1 MSENV
6 SSSRIVP
13 TETRTQPLDEN
24 AFAQALDL
32 YRSNYLEYK
41 ISGNEANKIAYTRA
55 KNIMDQYL
63 QQLQTKIGNDASYV
77 DKFVQEYANSN
88 EKLMTL
94 RDRSQVLQKE
104 GPILQDIYEVRKRL
118 SQPEEEAIDYTSYY
132 VKGAV
137 IIGLVGIAYVASA
150 LR

>member
-1 MSENV
+1 MD
-6 SSSRIVP
+6 
-13 TETRTQPLDEN
+13 ET

-41 ISGNEANKIAYTRA
+41 MSGNTANKIAYERA
-55 KNIMDQYL
+55 QAVMDQYL

-94 RDRSQVLQKE
+94 RDRSQAIQKE
-104 GPILQDIYEVRKRL
+104 GPVLQDIYEVRKRL
-118 SQPEEEAIDYTSYY
+118 SESEEEPVDYTGYY

-137 IIGLVGIAYVASA
+137 IVGLVGIAYVASA